1 MNSKAIKT
9 AAFYSPPLTKRK
21 VNALNGLIDDHL
33 SLVNFFVERGLEAN
47 ISSRIRLHEL
57 FYEESKKIIPSD
69 KIHSKYRYTA
79 LEVASAIL
87 KNHAKRGGKRPE
99 IKRKFIK
106 LYHENYNEK
115 SSVFRIAKKDDKY
128 FLVVKVR
135 KRKEIVIP
143 LTVSDYQRQFIEAYF
158 NGRLKIGEAVLK
170 LDGGIAIVYIP
181 FVREVGEKNTE
192 NIMAIDV
199 NERNVTLSVFSPDG
213 KLLFSKYI
221 DISRLV
227 AIDST
232 YVNAAR
238 KLTSRLYRGIN
249 PRYLPRWV
257 REKVKKRL
265 KRWKKRKEDIVHKL
279 SKYIV
284 DIALSYNAEIVM
296 EDLKRIK
303 ERILSKNNKS
313 GLNRRFSLANFR
325 KIQNFIEYKAKW
337 HGIRVS
343 YVNPAHTSSIC
354 PFCGSKLSSPD
365 DGENKDPMGRRALYC
380 PSCGKYYHRD
390 FIATLNL
397 FRKYKEKKR
406 EMCGVRVP
414 HEGPMKVIRT
424 GAVLPDGVWH
434 RGNLAVTMSPGYG

>member
-1 MNSKAIKT
+1 M
-9 AAFYSPPLTKRK
+9 
-21 VNALNGLIDDHL
+21 
-33 SLVNFFVERGLEAN
+33 
-47 ISSRIRLHEL
+47 
-57 FYEESKKIIPSD
+57 
-69 KIHSKYRYTA
+69 
-79 LEVASAIL
+79 
-87 KNHAKRGGKRPE
+87 
-99 IKRKFIK
+99 
-106 LYHENYNEK
+106 
-115 SSVFRIAKKDDKY
+115 
-128 FLVVKVR
+128 
-135 KRKEIVIP
+135 
-143 LTVSDYQRQFIEAYF
+143 
-158 NGRLKIGEAVLK
+158 
-170 LDGGIAIVYIP
+170 
-181 FVREVGEKNTE
+181 REVGEKNTE

-199 NERNVTLSVFSPDG
+199 NERNVALSVFSPDG

-380 PSCGKYYHRD
+380 PKCRRYYHRD

-406 EMCGVRVP
+406 EMCGVCVP
-414 HEGPMKVIRT
+414 HEGPMKAIRM